1 MVWSV
6 PTGRNAFESG
16 RAPHI
21 FGLNY
26 DPRTDALI
34 GLAKDNHNFVLDR
47 RTGKSLL
54 SEPYSIPNI
63 APSPSR
69 EIQTSPRIMEW
80 VENAAR
86 PLFGETPFSAL
97 ISPLLGNET
106 LIGNYFSIDPH
117 SGRIWIEA
125 TDHDLEDVV
134 KEVVSELGA
143 LYSLQLRPGEGG
155 QPKGKMLNHI
165 SFEGGSTSTPALSAD
180 GTRVY
185 VGA

>member
-117 SGRIWIEA
+117 SGGIWIAA
-125 TDHDLEDVV
+125 TAPDLEDGV
-134 KEVVSELGA
+134 KDGVSELGSLMLA
-143 LYSLQLRPGEGG
+143 SRYSAPFRSRAIMESSTSQQRPASSRSLM
-155 QPKGKMLNHI
+155 KGK
-165 SFEGGSTSTPALSAD
+165 GQG
-180 GTRVY
+180 
-185 VGA
+185 